1 MAIKSPAN
9 VVMIY
14 AQGGMGKSTLGA
26 QAAAYVHKKFGMK
39 TRVVNADGGG
49 TVNAHAPLIEMG
61 VVSMWNIDLW
71 DEKSTFYNIEQ
82 ASKGYWPED
91 VTEPNSPLLPPFE
104 SYKECPLCKDNVG
117 AKGFNLPPKCA
128 SCGKILPAGT
138 FCKGKTV
145 ILPSFEG
152 VGAVIF
158 EGFTSF
164 GEVLMRRL
172 QKANPEGGRS
182 IVDEG
187 FKITAPG
194 QQHYG
199 DAQAYLG
206 KYVAHSKNIPVELVM
221 WTALENRGDD
231 DGKPVY
237 GPKGPGQALTAAC
250 IPWFTDVIHLDGIPK
265 VDKAGRI
272 EKDENGLEMVDRK
285 LFLANHFPPDN
296 KMYQFRAKTSSTLE
310 GNMPTVMDF
319 PAKGNTFA
327 RFMDELTAAKQRAKA
342 VLLG

>member
-1 MAIKSPAN
+1 M
-9 VVMIY
+9 
-14 AQGGMGKSTLGA
+14 
-26 QAAAYVHKKFGMK
+26 
-39 TRVVNADGGG
+39 
-49 TVNAHAPLIEMG
+49 NAHSPLIEAG
-61 VVSMWNIDLW
+61 IVEMWNIDLW
-71 DEKSTFYNIEQ
+71 DEKSAFYNIEQ
-82 ASKGYWPED
+82 ASKGFWPED
-91 VTEPNSPLLPPFE
+91 VTEPNAPLMPPFE
-104 SYKECPLCKDNVG
+104 SYKECPMCHKNVG

-128 SCGKILPAGT
+128 SCGAVLPAGT

-145 ILPSFEG
+145 LLPSFEG

-164 GEVLMRRL
+164 GDVLMRRL

-194 QQHYG
+194 MAHYG
-199 DAQAYLG
+199 DAQSYLG

-265 VDKAGRI
+265 LDKAGRI
-272 EKDENGLEMVDRK
+272 EKDATNGLEMVDRK

-310 GNMPTVMDF
+310 GEMPTVMDF

-327 RFMDELTAAKQRAKA
+327 RFMDELAAAKARAKE